1 MEIILTGCDVPAPEA
16 LRTGLVEH
24 VAEPGHF
31 EADVRNLTRRIA
43 ATGPLGNRAVKKLVR
58 ATLRMDLKT
67 ARPYSDALR
76 DTIMGTADSAE
87 GIAAYRENRPPR
99 FQGK

>member
-1 MEIILTGCDVPAPEA
+1 MEINLTGRDVPAPEA
-16 LRTGLVEH
+16 LRTGLVEQ

-31 EADVRNLTRRIA
+31 EADVRNMTRRIA

-67 ARPYSDALR
+67 ARACDALR
-76 DTIMGTADSAE
+76 GTIRGTADSAE
-87 GIAAYRENRPPR
+87 GIAAYRENHPPR